1 MANSARLSVLM
12 HWQLLVAPGC
22 STEVLTMFDE
32 IDDLISYN
40 DSVTLYRVTGKDD
53 WQKPIYSEPVVIG
66 HARIDRGTVYSGT
79 NNDRQIVAKAVIYI
93 RRAGNSDM
101 PLLDDSWLQGNAEFD
116 GKTYVIT
123 TVNVLKG
130 TVGTDVWGYEL
141 EVL

>member
-1 MANSARLSVLM
+1 
-12 HWQLLVAPGC
+12 
-22 STEVLTMFDE
+22 MFDE

>member
-1 MANSARLSVLM
+1 ML
-12 HWQLLVAPGC
+12 
-22 STEVLTMFDE
+22 DE

-40 DSVTLYRVTGKDD
+40 DSVTLFRVTGKDD

-93 RRAGNSDM
+93 RCTGNSDM
-101 PLLDDSWLQGNAEFD
+101 PLLDDSWLQGQAEFD
-116 GKTYVIT
+116 NRKYTIT
-123 TVNVLKG
+123 TVNVLKD
-130 TVGTDVWGYEL
+130 TDTPEIWGYEL